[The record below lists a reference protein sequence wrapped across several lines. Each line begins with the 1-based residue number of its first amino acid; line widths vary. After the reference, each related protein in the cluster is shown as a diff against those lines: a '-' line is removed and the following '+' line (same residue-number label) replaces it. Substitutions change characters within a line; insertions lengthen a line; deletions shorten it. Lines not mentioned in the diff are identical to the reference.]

1 MASFFIEMGQ
11 GILALELEHSGR
23 DHVEDLSL
31 GL

>member
-11 GILALELEHSGR
+11 GILAPELEHSGR

-31 GL
+31 RL